1 MALSFDQYIEV
12 IESQFDAAVEN
23 GSDQELFMSGYLNGH
38 FSLVVSQC
46 EQSNNTSA
54 QACNEAMLGSLQQA
68 FDKKEL
74 EPEDQQQVLDYW
86 QQLHQSA
93 VN

>member
-1 MALSFDQYIEV
+1 MSLSFDQYVDV

-23 GSDQELFMSGYLNGH
+23 GSDQELFMSGYLHGH

-46 EQSNNTSA
+46 EQSNNTSVP
-54 QACNEAMLGSLQQA
+54 ACNEAMLDSLQQA

-86 QQLHQSA
+86 HALHQTA
-93 VN
+93 LN